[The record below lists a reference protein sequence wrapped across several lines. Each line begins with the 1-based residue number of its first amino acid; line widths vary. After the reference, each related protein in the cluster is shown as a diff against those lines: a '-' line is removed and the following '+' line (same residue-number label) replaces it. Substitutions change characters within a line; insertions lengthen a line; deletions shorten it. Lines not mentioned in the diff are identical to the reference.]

1 MHMRQRGSRGGRD
14 GLIVGSKSSVV
25 VVVIV
30 VVLFVVVVG
39 SGDLGW
45 PSSAGVGWVGCGA
58 AG

>member
-1 MHMRQRGSRGGRD
+1 M
-14 GLIVGSKSSVV
+14 GSKSSVI

-45 PSSAGVGWVGCGA
+45 LSSAGVSWVGCGT